1 MVKILNGKGHYALG
15 RVEPFMMQ
23 DMIMKP
29 AEAAGLS
36 ISETFSSRLI
46 HDTEANSA
54 NLPLLAFVLEQLFK
68 KRSDHELSEVVYQ
81 NLGGVAGAIG
91 EHVKAVE
98 EKIRQS
104 VGVKAQAVLPKIF
117 QTLAKVQKEEG
128 VPTRNRQL
136 KSEFAGDVGE
146 VVDLLIGERLL
157 RTEGESEAATVSI
170 SHEKLFEAW
179 PALKEYVEKNK
190 KALVDRT
197 LLESRAQKWE
207 DMKKPWFSG
216 LATGGEYKD
225 FQKAGGTDS
234 ALTREFLQASR
245 IARQLRIVAGLSIFL
260 VLGGISWLWQ
270 KGYNLDQALLK
281 VQSLVVSIH
290 VDPTMVS
297 IPTGIFRQG
306 DVEGLGEAWR
316 NPVRTVTI
324 PAFSMGQ
331 YEVTFEEYDKFAI
344 ATGRALPNDQRWG
357 RGLRPVINVSW
368 EDAKAYTEWLSEAT
382 NKRFRLPTESEW
394 EYVARSGDK
403 QEVWAGTSDEDQL
416 SEYAIYQANSGNRTA
431 VVGSKEANSF
441 GLKDVSGNVW
451 EWVEDCLH
459 VTYKGGPVDGSAW
472 LEVDSGDCTQRV
484 IRGGSWDGR
493 PVSLWTSYRG
503 GSYSANRSFT
513 IGFRL
518 AQAGSP

>member
-1 MVKILNGKGHYALG
+1 
-15 RVEPFMMQ
+15 MMQ

-46 HDTEANSA
+46 HDTETNSA

-98 EKIRQS
+98 EKNRQS

-197 LLESRAQKWE
+197 LLESRAQKWKE
-207 DMKKPWFSG
+207 MGKPWFSG
-216 LATGGEYKD
+216 LATGGEYQD
-225 FQKAGGTDS
+225 FQKAGGAGS
-234 ALTREFLQASR
+234 ALTRDFLQASR
-245 IARQLRIVAGLSIFL
+245 RARQLWGVAGLSILL

-344 ATGRALPNDQRWG
+344 ATGRGLPNDQRWG

-368 EDAKAYTEWLSEAT
+368 EDAKAYAEWLSEAT
-382 NKRFRLPTESEW
+382 GKRFRLPTESEW
-394 EYVARSGDK
+394 EYAARSGD
-403 QEVWAGTSDEDQL
+403 EEIWSSTSDESQL
-416 SEYAIYQANSGNRTA
+416 SEYAVYMENSGKRTA
-431 VVGSKEANSF
+431 IVGEKKPNTFE
-441 GLKDVSGNVW
+441 LYDLSGNVW

-459 VTYKGGPVDGSAW
+459 DTYKGAPVDGSAW
-472 LEVDSGDCTQRV
+472 LEAESGDCTQRM
-484 IRGGSWDGR
+484 IRGGGWANTSEVLR
-493 PVSLWTSYRG
+493 SSLRRR
-503 GSYSANRSFT
+503 NFT
-513 IGFRL
+513 AFSSGIIGFRL
-518 AQAGSP
+518 AQTGSP